1 MNEIVELIYALFG
14 RFGYGA
20 LFFGVMLDNAGFP
33 IPGELV
39 LLFAGSL
46 VANGDF
52 SMAPAIIIAAS
63 GALLSDSGWYFAGRL
78 GSNRL
83 IRLYCRV
90 SFGSTAC
97 LARTEMNLARF
108 GPRSLIYARFIPGFR
123 TFAAPMAG
131 MSGMPY
137 RWFAL
142 YDGIGAL
149 LWATLGIW
157 TGSVFAREFAL
168 IAGGFKDVQLIFVY
182 LAATGLFL
190 FVLVKWLVRLRH
202 DRAEIVLKTDV
213 VAEVPSREPV

>member
-1 MNEIVELIYALFG
+1 
-14 RFGYGA
+14 
-20 LFFGVMLDNAGFP
+20 
-33 IPGELV
+33 
-39 LLFAGSL
+39 
-46 VANGDF
+46 
-52 SMAPAIIIAAS
+52 
-63 GALLSDSGWYFAGRL
+63 
-78 GSNRL
+78 
-83 IRLYCRV
+83 
-90 SFGSTAC
+90 
-97 LARTEMNLARF
+97 
-108 GPRSLIYARFIPGFR
+108 
-123 TFAAPMAG
+123 MAG
-131 MSGMPY
+131 MSGVPY

>member
-97 LARTEMNLARF
+97 LARTGMNLARF
-108 GPRSLIYARFIPGFR
+108 GPRSLIYARLIPGFR

>member
-1 MNEIVELIYALFG
+1 MNALVELIYSLFG

-52 SMAPAIIIAAS
+52 SMAPAVIIAAA

-78 GSNRL
+78 GSKRL

-97 LARTEMNLARF
+97 LARTELNLARF

-131 MSGMPY
+131 MSGVPY

-157 TGSVFAREFAL
+157 TGSLFAREFAL
-168 IAGGFKDVQLIFVY
+168 IADRFEDVQLIFVY
-182 LAATGLFL
+182 LAVTGLFL
-190 FVLVKWLVRLRH
+190 FVLMKWLIRLRH
-202 DRAEIVLKTDV
+202 APAEIVLKTDV
-213 VAEVPSREPV
+213 VLEAPVRKPV

>member
-1 MNEIVELIYALFG
+1 MNEIVELIYSFFA
-14 RFGYGA
+14 RFGYSA
-20 LFFGVMLDNAGFP
+20 IFLGVMLDNVGFP

-39 LLFAGSL
+39 LLITGSL

-52 SMAPAIIIAAS
+52 SMAPAVIIAAS

-78 GSNRL
+78 GSKRL

-97 LARTEMNLARF
+97 LAKTERNLARF
-108 GPRSLIYARFIPGFR
+108 GPLSLVYARFIPGFR

-131 MSGMPY
+131 MSGVPY
-137 RWFAL
+137 RWFAF
-142 YDGIGAL
+142 YDGTGAL

-157 TGSVFAREFAL
+157 TGSVFAREFTL
-168 IAGGFKDVQLIFVY
+168 IVDQFKDVQLIFVY

-190 FVLVKWLVRLRH
+190 FILVKWLVRRRH
-202 DRAEIVLKTDV
+202 GQAEIVLKTDV
-213 VAEVPSREPV
+213 AVEVPGREPV

>member
-1 MNEIVELIYALFG
+1 MNEIVELIYSLFG

-20 LFFGVMLDNAGFP
+20 IFFGVMLDNAGFP

-39 LLFAGSL
+39 LLITGSL

-52 SMAPAIIIAAS
+52 SMAAALTIAAS
-63 GALLSDSGWYFAGRL
+63 GAFLSDSGWYFAGRL
-78 GSNRL
+78 GSKRL

-97 LARTEMNLARF
+97 LAKTERNLARF
-108 GPRSLIYARFIPGFR
+108 GPLSLVYARFIPGFR

-131 MSGMPY
+131 MSGVPY

-157 TGSVFAREFAL
+157 TGSVFAREFTL
-168 IAGGFKDVQLIFVY
+168 IAGRFKDVQLILVY
-182 LAATGLFL
+182 LAATGLVL
-190 FVLVKWLVRLRH
+190 FVLIKWLVRRRH
-202 DRAEIVLKTDV
+202 GRVEIVLNADV
-213 VAEVPSREPV
+213 AAEVPSRKPV